1 VKSLDYVQ
9 QPDGSFRWE
18 MVEMDVAA
26 RATKTEP
33 APAKPARKAI
43 KKATSEPVFVDPQ
56 PDTFDF

>member
-1 VKSLDYVQ
+1 
-9 QPDGSFRWE
+9 

-43 KKATSEPVFVDPQ
+43 KKATSEPAFVDPQ
-56 PDTFDF
+56 PNTFDF